1 MPRLFLLL
9 AAAALT
15 RAAIAQNANATAAPD
30 AGATAPSQTPMQMF
44 APECWGTEDRSRSFS
59 GTMTTNGGAVVEQ
72 IGRRGSERVVQ
83 KAFGALRVCMV
94 THGFDGEPDDRPS
107 RWPLRSDGVI
117 LETRMADDVRT
128 LDIDRGRV
136 TYTVNG
142 AVQPLDG
149 AAREWR
155 DNLLGLLDP
164 SWDLAQVRGRVSS
177 LRGEI
182 SAIQGV
188 RSSLEG
194 QISSY
199 RGQVSSMHGEISS
212 LRGRVSSMQWEIS
225 AIRGHESSLRGAI
238 SSERAAVSTLRG
250 MSRENARGI
259 DVDGRI
265 RRHED
270 NVQRL
275 ERRIRDF
282 DADAR
287 VREVERRI
295 DAFDVESKVAEVQR
309 RIRDFDVEAKVARPQ
324 RLLDGLGVDDRVNRI
339 EHEIRAM
346 DDPARSRELEERRDD
361 ALAKLK
367 RTLRLRE

>member
-1 MPRLFLLL
+1 MPRLFLVL
-9 AAAALT
+9 ASAALT
-15 RAAIAQNANATAAPD
+15 RAAIAQNGDATAAPD
-30 AGATAPSQTPMQMF
+30 AGATAPSQIPMQMF
-44 APECWGTEDRSRSFS
+44 APECWGAEDRSRSFS

-83 KAFGALRVCMV
+83 KSYGDLRVCMV
-94 THGFDGEPDDRPS
+94 TLGFDGEPDDRPS
-107 RWPLRSDGVI
+107 RWPFRSDRVI
-117 LETRMADDVRT
+117 LETRMSNDVRT
-128 LDIDRGRV
+128 FDVNTGRV

-142 AVQPLDG
+142 AVQPLDD
-149 AAREWR
+149 AARQWR

-164 SWDLAQVRGRVSS
+164 TWDLAQLRARISS

-182 SAIQGV
+182 AAIQGV

-199 RGQVSSMHGEISS
+199 LGQVSAMNGAISS
-212 LRGRVSSMQWEIS
+212 LRGRVSSMQGEIS
-225 AIRGHESSLRGAI
+225 AIRGRESSLRGAI
-238 SSERAAVSTLRG
+238 SSEHAAISALRG
-250 MSRENARGI
+250 MSWERARGI

-275 ERRIRDF
+275 ERQIRDY

-295 DAFDVESKVAEVQR
+295 DAFDVETRVADVQR
-309 RIRDFDVEAKVARPQ
+309 RIRDFDVEAKVARRR
-324 RLLDGLGVDDRVNRI
+324 RLLDGLRVDDRVNRI
-339 EHEIRAM
+339 ENEIRAM
-346 DDPARSRELEERRDD
+346 DEPARSRELEERRDE
-361 ALAKLK
+361 ALATLK
-367 RTLRLRE
+367 RTLRVRE